1 VKRGDYLGQLV
12 SELKGDDYITEYV
25 SAGPKNYGY
34 KTANGKVE
42 LKVKGFSLNCEGSD
56 QLHYQLV
63 RDNVIS
69 EIRQP
74 LKVDKFMDQPEF
86 DLLKGVESDLP
97 LGVTPC
103 SENEKIVPREH
114 QYSAHISCLFMPEQD
129 YDDVVPSYDITSLP
143 VFINPLRAVHSS
155 SYSLV

>member
-1 VKRGDYLGQLV
+1 
-12 SELKGDDYITEYV
+12 
-25 SAGPKNYGY
+25 
-34 KTANGKVE
+34 
-42 LKVKGFSLNCEGSD
+42 LNCEGSD

-74 LKVDKFMDQPEF
+74 LKVDKSVDRPEF

-97 LGVTPC
+97 LGVTSC

-114 QYSAHISCLFMPEQD
+114 QVIQSSRFVRNMKDFSIETRPESKFYKLV
-129 YDDVVPSYDITSLP
+129 YDKRVVDRETYKTYPYG
-143 VFINPLRAVHSS
+143 
-155 SYSLV
+155 YGQ